1 MLHGPKVLSFLMSL
15 PRYRP
20 PSLTLIL
27 AYIDLQL
34 FTETLFKHERP
45 PALQVPRV
53 PSLFADGS
61 AALPWG
67 TP

>member
-1 MLHGPKVLSFLMSL
+1 MLHGPEVLSFLIVH
-15 PRYRP
+15 
-20 PSLTLIL
+20 LTDHDGCL
-27 AYIDLQL
+27 DLQL